1 MLLSDLNCGSDWET
15 GWMSDPRNKLQELFK
30 ESNRYS
36 NFGQVL
42 MSLYVQGF
50 RCHESTLIEV
60 ESPITA
66 FCGLNGTGKSTLLQ
80 LAAVAY
86 NKAVSAD
93 YELPKYY
100 IKDFIV
106 SGTLDPTPFRLDASI
121 RYSYWQEVRKSAQV
135 ILTRSNSEKRWLG
148 YRRLPSKPV
157 YFAGMGLYLPKIEVR
172 DFVVRN
178 ATKLTVSEKTNI
190 PERSKQ
196 WACNIL
202 NCNYDLME
210 ANKVDHDGKISEVV
224 TVKRANNSYSE
235 ANMGCGEGRVQHII
249 RILETL
255 PEKSL
260 VLLEEPETSL
270 HPSAQHEFGKYL
282 MDVCIRRRHQ
292 VFITTHSEYLLNA
305 LPSASR
311 IYLDR
316 SNSTIRPI
324 KGITTS
330 QAISLMTGG
339 HNKALHILVEDD
351 VAESVLAEIIRRTDP
366 LFLKTVKIHRSGDTR
381 TIQSVMKALQDTG
394 LPVAAVRDGDKGDNR
409 RENIFKLPGSNPPEI
424 EVLNDSSVK
433 ELLNTDYQTDLD
445 DFLALNN
452 GAHHH
457 ELYGRLSAQ
466 ITISKDAL
474 IQQTTKAYTANLPLN
489 EIDTLVKLL
498 KESMRR

>member
-1 MLLSDLNCGSDWET
+1 
-15 GWMSDPRNKLQELFK
+15 MSDSRNKLQEMFK
-30 ESNRYS
+30 ETNRYP
-36 NFGQVL
+36 NFGPAL
-42 MSLYVQGF
+42 MTMHVQGF

-86 NKAVSAD
+86 NKATGEN
-93 YELPKYY
+93 YESPKYY
-100 IKDFIV
+100 IRDFIV
-106 SGTLDPTPFRLDASI
+106 TGTLDPTPFHPNASV
-121 RYSYWQEVRKSAQV
+121 RYGYWQEDRKTTHV
-135 ILTRSNSEKRWLG
+135 IVTRSNPEKRWRG
-148 YRRLPSKPV
+148 YTRQPSKPV

-178 ATKLTVSEKTNI
+178 ATKLIVSEKTSI
-190 PERSKQ
+190 PDGSKH

-202 NCNYDLME
+202 SCNYDLME
-210 ANKVDHDGKISEVV
+210 ANKVDHAGRISEVV
-224 TVKRANNSYSE
+224 TVRRSSSSYSE

-282 MDVCIRRRHQ
+282 IDVCIRRNHQ
-292 VFITTHSEYLLNA
+292 IFITTHSEYLLNA

-316 SNSTIRPI
+316 SNSMLRPI

-339 HNKALHILVEDD
+339 HDKALHILVEDD
-351 VAESVLAEIIRRTDP
+351 VAESVLTEIIRRTDP
-366 LFLKTVKIHRSGDTR
+366 TFLKTVKIHRSGDTR

-394 LPVAAVRDGDKGDNR
+394 LPVAAVRDGDKGANPS
-409 RENIFKLPGSNPPEI
+409 ENLFKLPGSRPPEI
-424 EVLNDSSVK
+424 EILNDSSVK
-433 ELLNTDYQTDLD
+433 TLLKADYQTDLH
-445 DFLALNN
+445 DFLALNH
-452 GAHHH
+452 GVDHH

-466 ITISKDAL
+466 AMVSKEAL
-474 IQQTTKAYTANLPLN
+474 IQQTAKAYVANLSLN
-489 EIDTLVKLL
+489 EVSSLVDLL
-498 KESMRR
+498 KESIRR